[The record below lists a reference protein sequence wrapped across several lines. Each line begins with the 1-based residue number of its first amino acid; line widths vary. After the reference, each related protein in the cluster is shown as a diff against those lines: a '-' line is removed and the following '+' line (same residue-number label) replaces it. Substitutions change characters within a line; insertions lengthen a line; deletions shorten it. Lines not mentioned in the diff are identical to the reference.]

1 MSSSAHP
8 VARWLRDQIVP
19 LVNVQRCAFGQAGVA
34 ADPVRDVDLV
44 VHTWTGIAIHIHL
57 ISAPIKPPKVRRI
70 LENATN
76 SGIPSLFILDARLLP
91 RPGQR
96 EPADRWYVP
105 LQALGSERVYAF
117 QQGSHTPL
125 IVPVQFRAVSR
136 IEVEPVY
143 GAPVPI
149 RQIRHFR
156 ATVRHPALKG
166 YWLLADFEG
175 EAVARSGAARSTEI
189 PHGPPQTPLSAAP
202 RTPLEESYLLL
213 GLTPRAT
220 RDEVRAAF
228 RRLAFEVHPDV
239 SELPKPE
246 AEARFKRLNQAYE
259 MIRTANK
266 WP

>member
-1 MSSSAHP
+1 MSLSIHP
-8 VARWLRDQIVP
+8 VARWLRDQLTP
-19 LVNVQRCAFGQAGVA
+19 LVNVQRCAFGQGGVA

-44 VHTWTGIAIHIHL
+44 VHTWAGIAIQIHL
-57 ISAPIKPPKVRRI
+57 ISAPIKTPKVRRI

-76 SGIPSLFILDARLLP
+76 GGIPSLFILDARLLP
-91 RPGQR
+91 PPGQR

-105 LQALGSERVYAF
+105 FQSLGTEKAYTF
-117 QQGSHTPL
+117 QQQGQSPA
-125 IVPVQFRAVSR
+125 IVPVRFKSISR
-136 IEVEPVY
+136 EEVEPLY
-143 GAPVPI
+143 APPLPI

-156 ATVRHPALKG
+156 STIKHPALKG

-175 EAVARSGAARSTEI
+175 DPAVRSSSVRSTEI
-189 PHGPPQTPLSAAP
+189 PQGPPQAPLPAVP

-213 GLTPRAT
+213 GVTPRAS

-228 RRLAFEVHPDV
+228 RKLAFEVHPDV
-239 SELPKPE
+239 SDLPKSE